1 MRVRITNL
9 KAINQVLGF
18 LNKDLLQIKPIRRI
32 IIILLMIYKQR
43 MNRTSDYHGYL
54 IVEYGMSMER
64 LLLHLGELSVNFRKR
79 ISVAH
84 IQADDVWIKGF
95 GF

>member
-54 IVEYGMSMER
+54 IVEYGN
-64 LLLHLGELSVNFRKR
+64 VNGTIVIALRR
-79 ISVAH
+79 AIG
-84 IQADDVWIKGF
+84 QL
-95 GF
+95 